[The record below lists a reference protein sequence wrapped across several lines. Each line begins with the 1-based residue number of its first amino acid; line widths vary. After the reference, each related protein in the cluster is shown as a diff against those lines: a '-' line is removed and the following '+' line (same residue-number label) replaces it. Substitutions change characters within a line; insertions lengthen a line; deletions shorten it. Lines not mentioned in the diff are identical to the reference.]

1 MDFLEKQK
9 GTNRLTSIQ
18 KIILSIIND
27 TELLSSLEL
36 PDEISFDTINVEK
49 NKVYNNIHK
58 QIDTIFEKN
67 GIEPHE
73 IYNLIKT
80 YDGNN
85 ENFYLLKKFIICRNL
100 CILKKAYNTEQW
112 KKNINKIT
120 SNFKQ
125 HYDKIDSDILNEIVF
140 DILIN
145 NIILFDITQYKL
157 ILDSK
162 NNIKSITIDLEDQK
176 YIISR
181 LLEKGYVKK

>member
-1 MDFLEKQK
+1 M
-9 GTNRLTSIQ
+9 
-18 KIILSIIND
+18 
-27 TELLSSLEL
+27 
-36 PDEISFDTINVEK
+36 
-49 NKVYNNIHK
+49 
-58 QIDTIFEKN
+58 
-67 GIEPHE
+67 
-73 IYNLIKT
+73 
-80 YDGNN
+80 
-85 ENFYLLKKFIICRNL
+85 